1 MLLKGKMLLISATG
15 QAAKSTSEILG
26 YCFTNQDDSVIV
38 FNHFM
43 TLLQTTGRCW
53 GQFMVSVLAS

>member
-15 QAAKSTSEILG
+15 QAAKSTSEKLG

-53 GQFMVSVLAS
+53 GHCSS